1 MDVDAPIAAGEVA
14 KAGTPKAG
22 TPKARAGTRL
32 FSGELRD
39 RGLEA
44 AYREEST
51 ESTARRLVGVSIVG
65 AITYLPVIIA
75 GAMKLEARPVTYV
88 VLGVQLSLAASFLL
102 LVAAVRRRPSLV
114 HATPLLVGLQAVAL
128 AAILVIAYLLPADAD
143 THVITFM
150 STVLAIFVFVPQRVV
165 PIFWVAMAAT
175 GGFGWVAFTA
185 FDQPVSRSTSMLITC
200 VTMTMI
206 SGAVA
211 GQLARSRREQ
221 YLALRQERVTNE
233 RLTAEIARREAVEGE
248 LTHLANHDALTDL
261 LNRRAFFEEAEAEMA
276 RARRRRHPVALMMID
291 ADHFKSVND
300 HFGHHTG
307 DEVLKQ
313 IARACREEL
322 RTDDVLGR
330 TGGEEFAALLPGSDL
345 AMAHRI
351 AERVRA
357 HVASIVVEHPEGD
370 VTCTLSVGVVEC
382 HPWGET
388 VADGMQR
395 ADAAMYVAKTQGR
408 NRVVPA

>member
-1 MDVDAPIAAGEVA
+1 M
-14 KAGTPKAG
+14 
-22 TPKARAGTRL
+22 GTRL

-39 RGLEA
+39 RSLEA
-44 AYREEST
+44 EYLEDST
-51 ESTARRLVGVSIVG
+51 DATARRLVGVAIVG
-65 AITYLPVIIA
+65 AVTYLPVVVA
-75 GAMKLEARPVTYV
+75 GAVKLGARPVALA
-88 VLGVQLSLAASFLL
+88 VLGVQLTLAASFLVL
-102 LVAAVRRRPSLV
+102 AVAVRRRPSLV
-114 HATPLLVGLQAVAL
+114 HATPLLVGMQATAL
-128 AAILVIAYLLPADAD
+128 VAILAIAYLLPGDAE

-150 STVLAIFVFVPQRVV
+150 STILAIFVFVPQPVM
-165 PIFWVAMAAT
+165 PIFWVSMLGTA
-175 GGFGWVAFTA
+175 GFGWVAFTA
-185 FDQPVSRSTSMLITC
+185 FDQPASRSVSMLITN
-200 VTMTMI
+200 VTMTLI

-221 YLALRQERVTNE
+221 FLALRQERATND
-233 RLTAEIARREAVEGE
+233 RLTREIARREALEGE
-248 LTHLANHDALTDL
+248 LTHLANHDPLTDL
-261 LNRRAFFEEAEAEMA
+261 FNRRAFFEEAEAEMA
-276 RARRRRHPVALMMID
+276 RARRRRHPVSLLMID
-291 ADHFKSVND
+291 ADHFKGIND

-322 RTDDVLGR
+322 RTDDVVGR

-351 AERVRA
+351 AERVRS
-357 HVASIVVEHPEGD
+357 HVASIVIEHPDGD

-382 HPWGET
+382 HPWGES

>member
-1 MDVDAPIAAGEVA
+1 M
-14 KAGTPKAG
+14 
-22 TPKARAGTRL
+22 GTRL

-39 RGLEA
+39 RSLEA
-44 AYREEST
+44 EYLEDST
-51 ESTARRLVGVSIVG
+51 DATARRLVGVAIVG
-65 AITYLPVIIA
+65 AVTYLPVVVA
-75 GAMKLEARPVTYV
+75 GAVKLGARPVALA
-88 VLGVQLSLAASFLL
+88 VLGVQLTLAASFLVL
-102 LVAAVRRRPSLV
+102 AVAVRRRPSLV
-114 HATPLLVGLQAVAL
+114 HATPLLVGMQATAL
-128 AAILVIAYLLPADAD
+128 VTILAIAYLLPGDAE

-150 STVLAIFVFVPQRVV
+150 STILAIFVFVPQPVM
-165 PIFWVAMAAT
+165 PIFWVSMLGTA
-175 GGFGWVAFTA
+175 GFGWVAFTA
-185 FDQPVSRSTSMLITC
+185 FDQPASRSVSMLITN
-200 VTMTMI
+200 VTMTLI

-221 YLALRQERVTNE
+221 FLALRQERATND
-233 RLTAEIARREAVEGE
+233 RLTREIARREALEGE
-248 LTHLANHDALTDL
+248 LTHLANHDPLTDL
-261 LNRRAFFEEAEAEMA
+261 FNRRAFFEEAEAEMA
-276 RARRRRHPVALMMID
+276 RARRRRHPVSLLMID
-291 ADHFKSVND
+291 ADHFKGIND

-322 RTDDVLGR
+322 RTDDVVGR

-351 AERVRA
+351 AERVRS
-357 HVASIVVEHPEGD
+357 HVASIVIEHPDGD

-382 HPWGET
+382 HPWGES